1 METLLP
7 LLVEAPPVIV
17 VGALWIWHSRLN
29 NLESKRLHDRIARKD
44 AQLDE
49 LADGL
54 EKLVIGLELLKD
66 RLPRHPTQL

>member
-1 METLLP
+1 METLIP

-17 VGALWIWHSRLN
+17 IGVLWIWHARLN
-29 NLESKRLHDRIARKD
+29 NLESKRLHERIARKD
-44 AQLDE
+44 DQLDT

-66 RLPRHPTQL
+66 RLPRHPTQ